1 MTALP
6 PVVLVAIQV
15 VGLALVV
22 FTIAAYVILAERRLI
37 GRMQARLG
45 PNRVGPFGMF
55 QPLADV
61 IKLLTKEDLRPAG
74 ASRWLH
80 VITPIVTLV
89 PVMLVFAVIP
99 ISPDWRLADLN
110 VGYLYVAAIS
120 SIGVYGVALG
130 GWSSNS
136 KYALLGGLRSSAQL
150 ISYELA
156 QGLAAL
162 GVIAAAGSLSL
173 VRIVEGQFPLPYA
186 VAQPIGFVVYFIAS
200 VAESSRAPFDLPEA
214 EQELGAGYH
223 TEFSSFRF
231 ALFMLSEYLHVVV
244 SSALVAVLFLG
255 GWWPFDGGPLGV
267 AAVAAKMAFFVF
279 IFIWLRATLPRV
291 RYDRLMAFGWKVL
304 IPLALVNLAIVA
316 VWIAF
321 Q

>member
-6 PVVLVAIQV
+6 PFVLSLIQV
-15 VGLALVV
+15 VGLALIV
-22 FTIAAYVILAERRLI
+22 FTVAAYVILAERRVI

-74 ASRWLH
+74 ATRWLH
-80 VITPIVTLV
+80 IVTPIVTLV
-89 PVMLVFAVIP
+89 PVMLIFAVIP
-99 ISPDWRLADLN
+99 VSPDWHLADLN

-156 QGLAAL
+156 QGLAVL

-173 VRIVEGQFPLPYA
+173 VHIVQGQFPLPYA
-186 VAQPIGFVVYFIAS
+186 VVQPIAFFVYVVAS

-231 ALFMLSEYLHVVV
+231 ALFMLSEYLHVVA
-244 SSALVAVLFLG
+244 SSALIAVLFLG
-255 GWWPFDGGPLGV
+255 GWWPFDGGVLGV
-267 AAVAAKMAFFVF
+267 LAFAAKMAFFVF
-279 IFIWLRATLPRV
+279 VFIWLRATLPRV

-316 VWIAF
+316 VWIALE
-321 Q
+321 

>member
-1 MTALP
+1 
-6 PVVLVAIQV
+6 
-15 VGLALVV
+15 
-22 FTIAAYVILAERRLI
+22 
-37 GRMQARLG
+37 
-45 PNRVGPFGMF
+45 
-55 QPLADV
+55 
-61 IKLLTKEDLRPAG
+61 
-74 ASRWLH
+74 
-80 VITPIVTLV
+80 
-89 PVMLVFAVIP
+89 MLVFAVIP
-99 ISPDWRLADLN
+99 VTPDLRLADLN
-110 VGYLYVAAIS
+110 IGYLYVAAIS

-130 GWSSNS
+130 GWGSNS

-173 VRIVEGQFPLPYA
+173 VHIAQAQFPLPFA
-186 VAQPIGFVVYFIAS
+186 IVQPIGFIVFFIAS

-223 TEFSSFRF
+223 TEFSAFRF
-231 ALFMLSEYLHVVV
+231 ALFMLSEYLHVVA
-244 SSALVAVLFLG
+244 SSALVTVLFLG

-267 AAVAAKMAFFVF
+267 AAFAAKMGLLVFV
-279 IFIWLRATLPRV
+279 FIWLRATLPRV

-316 VWIAF
+316 TWIAL

>member
-1 MTALP
+1 MTTLHP
-6 PVVLVAIQV
+6 LVLATIEV
-15 VGLALVV
+15 VGLALLV
-22 FTIAAYVILAERRLI
+22 FTVAAYVILAERRVI

-74 ASRWLH
+74 ASKWLH

-99 ISPDWRLADLN
+99 VSPDLRLADLN

-162 GVIAAAGSLSL
+162 GVIAASGSLSL
-173 VRIVEGQFPLPYA
+173 VHIVQSQFPVPFA

-200 VAESSRAPFDLPEA
+200 IAESSRAPFDLPEA

-223 TEFSSFRF
+223 TEFSAFRF
-231 ALFMLSEYLHVVV
+231 ALFMLSEYLHVVA
-244 SSALVAVLFLG
+244 SSALVTVLFLG

-267 AAVAAKMAFFVF
+267 AAFAIKMSFFIFV
-279 IFIWLRATLPRV
+279 FIWLRATLPRI

-304 IPLALVNLAIVA
+304 MPLALVNLTIVA
-316 VWIAF
+316 VWIAV

>member
-1 MTALP
+1 MTGLHPLILAS
-6 PVVLVAIQV
+6 IEV
-15 VGLALVV
+15 VGLALLV
-22 FTIAAYVILAERRLI
+22 FTVAAYVILAERRVI

-45 PNRVGPFGMF
+45 PDRVGPFGMF

-99 ISPDWRLADLN
+99 VSPDWRLADLN

-173 VRIVEGQFPLPYA
+173 VHIVQSQFPVPFA
-186 VAQPIGFVVYFIAS
+186 VAQPIGFVVYFVAS
-200 VAESSRAPFDLPEA
+200 IAESSRAPFDLPEA

-223 TEFSSFRF
+223 TEFSAFRF
-231 ALFMLSEYLHVVV
+231 ALFMLSEYLHVVA
-244 SSALVAVLFLG
+244 SSALVTVLFLG
-255 GWWPFDGGPLGV
+255 GWWPFSGGPLGV
-267 AAVAAKMAFFVF
+267 AAFALKMSFFIFV
-279 IFIWLRATLPRV
+279 FIWLRATLPRI

-304 IPLALVNLAIVA
+304 IPLAIVNLTIVA
-316 VWIAF
+316 VWIAA

>member
-1 MTALP
+1 MSTLHP
-6 PVVLVAIQV
+6 LLVATIDV
-15 VGLALVV
+15 VGLALIV
-22 FTIAAYVILAERRLI
+22 FTVAAYVILAERRVI

-80 VITPIVTLV
+80 ALTPIVTLV

-99 ISPDWRLADLN
+99 VAPDWRLADLN

-156 QGLAAL
+156 QGLAVL
-162 GVIAAAGSLSL
+162 GVIAATGSLSL
-173 VRIVEGQFPLPYA
+173 VHIVQAQFPVPFA
-186 VAQPIGFVVYFIAS
+186 VTQPIGFIVYFIAS
-200 VAESSRAPFDLPEA
+200 IAESSRAPFDLPEA

-223 TEFSSFRF
+223 TEFSAFRF
-231 ALFMLSEYLHVVV
+231 ALFMLSEYLHVVA
-244 SSALVAVLFLG
+244 SSALVTVLFLG
-255 GWWPFDGGPLGV
+255 GWWPFDGGVLGV
-267 AAVAAKMAFFVF
+267 AAVAVKMAVLVFV
-279 IFIWLRATLPRV
+279 FIWLRATLPRV

-304 IPLALVNLAIVA
+304 IPLALVDLAVVA
-316 VWIAF
+316 TWIAL

>member
-1 MTALP
+1 MTGLHPLLLAT
-6 PVVLVAIQV
+6 IEV
-15 VGLALVV
+15 VGLALLV
-22 FTIAAYVILAERRLI
+22 FTVAAYVILAERRVI

-74 ASRWLH
+74 ASKLLH

-99 ISPDWRLADLN
+99 VSPELHLADLN
-110 VGYLYVAAIS
+110 VAYLYVAAIS

-162 GVIAAAGSLSL
+162 GVIAASGSLSL
-173 VRIVEGQFPLPYA
+173 VHIVQAQYPVPFA
-186 VAQPIGFVVYFIAS
+186 VAQPLGFIVYFIAS
-200 VAESSRAPFDLPEA
+200 IAESSRAPFDLPEA

-223 TEFSSFRF
+223 TEFSAFRF
-231 ALFMLSEYLHVVV
+231 ALFMLSEYLHVVA
-244 SSALVAVLFLG
+244 SSALVTVLFLG
-255 GWWPFDGGPLGV
+255 GWWPFDGGALGV
-267 AAVAAKMAFFVF
+267 LAFALKMGFFIFV
-279 IFIWLRATLPRV
+279 FIWLRATLPRI

-304 IPLALVNLAIVA
+304 IPVALVNLAIVA
-316 VWIAF
+316 TWIAV

>member
-1 MTALP
+1 MSPLLQAA
-6 PVVLVAIQV
+6 VEAI
-15 VGLALVV
+15 GLTLLV
-22 FTIAAYVILAERRLI
+22 FTVAAYVILAERRII
-37 GRMQARLG
+37 GRMQARIG
-45 PNRVGPFGMF
+45 PDRVGPMGMF

-61 IKLLTKEDLRPAG
+61 IKLLTKEDVRPAG

-80 VITPIVTLV
+80 VVTPIVTLV

-99 ISPDWRLADLN
+99 VGPALRLADLN
-110 VGYLYVAAIS
+110 IGYLYVAAIS

-173 VRIVEGQFPLPYA
+173 VQIVGAQFPVPFA
-186 VAQPIGFVVYFIAS
+186 VVQPLGFLVYLAAS

-223 TEFSSFRF
+223 TEYSSFRF
-231 ALFMLSEYLHVVV
+231 ALFMLSEYVHVVA

-255 GWWPFDGGPLGV
+255 GWWPFDGGLLGV
-267 AAVAAKMAFFVF
+267 GAFALKMLFFIFV
-279 IFIWLRATLPRV
+279 FIWLRATLPRL

-304 IPLALVNLAIVA
+304 IPVALVNLALVA
-316 VWIAF
+316 VWIATR
-321 Q
+321 